1 MSRYRRGDGEARPS
15 RSVPLTPAV
24 LLGVIAGGE
33 LGMHL
38 ELGSRSLHVDLP
50 VYGYGVLFYLAFKLG
65 LAILYRPSSEVRPPA
80 CVVAGIITVHN
91 EDPLVFMRC
100 LDSILAQT
108 RLPQYLTIVDDGSR
122 EPDCLNAAHAYRQLF
137 HRLGVYYHVIHH
149 PRNLGK
155 REGLAAG
162 FQVAWH
168 ADVYLCIDSD
178 TVLREDAVQRSLV
191 YFNDPR
197 VQAVTGCVLALN
209 WNANLLTR
217 LIDLRYANAFLGE
230 RAAYS
235 TLGSMLCCCG
245 SLALY
250 RGPVV
255 RKYLGDFLNQTFLGN
270 RCTYGD
276 DRRLTYYCLRE
287 GRTVLAPDAVAW
299 TMVPENMGHFL
310 RQQLRWSK
318 SFIRESW
325 CMITTFP
332 PTRICWWLS
341 LMEIT
346 TWGAF
351 TSALVYTMVARPI
364 LTGKFAVAAYL
375 AATLLLAYARSG
387 HYLRADHP
395 DSSRFSRCVIFML
408 APVYGL
414 VHMILLLPLRV
425 VALCTLRDNSW
436 GTRTQ
441 VEVTAA

>member
-1 MSRYRRGDGEARPS
+1 MTNRHATRNKRH
-15 RSVPLTPAV
+15 SVPLTPTI
-24 LLGVIAGGE
+24 LLGAIIGGVIAMHVS
-33 LGMHL
+33 LGRIHHL
-38 ELGSRSLHVDLP
+38 NLELP
-50 VYGYGVLFYLAFKLG
+50 VYGYCVLLYLAFKLG
-65 LAILYRPSSEVRPPA
+65 LAILYRPPANAGVPPA
-80 CVVAGIITVHN
+80 VVAAIITVHN
-91 EDPLVFMRC
+91 EDPLVFRKC
-100 LDSILAQT
+100 LESLLAQT
-108 RLPQYLTIVDDGSR
+108 RLPQYLTIVDDGSAR
-122 EPDCLNAAHAYRQLF
+122 THCLQTAYLYRSAFL
-137 HRLGVYYHVIHH
+137 RRGVSYHVIQH

-162 FQVAWH
+162 FRVAWH
-168 ADVYLCIDSD
+168 ADIYLCVDSD
-178 TVLREDAVQRSLV
+178 TVLKHNAVERALS
-191 YFNDPR
+191 YFTDSR
-197 VQAVTGCVLALN
+197 IQAVTGCVFALN

-217 LIDLRYANAFLGE
+217 LIDLRYVNAFLGE

-235 TLGSMLCCCG
+235 TLGSMLCACG

-250 RGPVV
+250 RGHTV
-255 RKYLGDFLNQTFLGN
+255 RKYLNDFLSQEFLGN

-287 GRTVLAPDAVAW
+287 GRTLLATDAIAW

-325 CMITTFP
+325 CMLTSVRP
-332 PTRICWWLS
+332 NRACWWLS

-351 TSALVYTMVARPI
+351 TTALVYTMVIRPAF
-364 LTGKFAVAAYL
+364 TGNISVAAYL

-387 HYLRADHP
+387 HYLRAEHP
-395 DSSRFSRCVIFML
+395 DSNFFSRFAIFML

-414 VHMILLLPLRV
+414 IHMVLLLPLRV
-425 VALCTLRDNSW
+425 VALFSLRDNSW

-441 VEVTAA
+441 VEAATT